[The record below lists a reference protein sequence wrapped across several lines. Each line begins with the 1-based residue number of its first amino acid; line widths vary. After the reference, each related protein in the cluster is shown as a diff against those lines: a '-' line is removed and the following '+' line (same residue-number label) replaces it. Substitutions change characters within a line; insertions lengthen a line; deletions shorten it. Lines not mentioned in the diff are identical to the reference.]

1 MTHDTTPA
9 SPAPGARPAAP
20 VRWGVLGT
28 GAIAHR
34 FMTGL
39 RALPDAHVAAVGSR
53 GAATAEEFSRT
64 WDIPRAH
71 ASYADLAADPQ
82 VDVVYVATPHSV
94 HRDAAVLCLE
104 AGRHVLCE
112 KPLAVNAAQAE
123 QMVQAARR
131 ARRFLMEAMWTR
143 FAPAM
148 ARVRELVAEGA
159 IGEVRMVTATIGGH
173 VPYDPR
179 GRLFA
184 PALAG
189 GALLDVGVYP
199 VALASEFLGEITDVQ
214 ARAALAPTGV
224 DSQAAVVLTGATGA
238 LGLLGCSVEAHI
250 PRRAAVVGTAG
261 SIELADWYCP
271 TGLVLHRAGARP
283 EELEFPHTANGF
295 EYEAAEVQA
304 RLRAGD
310 LESPLMSWDESLRI
324 ARVLDA
330 VRERVGVAYPGE
342 RA

>member
-1 MTHDTTPA
+1 
-9 SPAPGARPAAP
+9 
-20 VRWGVLGT
+20 
-28 GAIAHR
+28 
-34 FMTGL
+34 MTGL

>member
-1 MTHDTTPA
+1 M
-9 SPAPGARPAAP
+9 
-20 VRWGVLGT
+20 RWGVLGT

-39 RALPDAHVAAVGSR
+39 RALPDAQVAAVGSR
-53 GAATAEEFSRT
+53 GAATAAEFART

-71 ASYADLAADPQ
+71 ASYADLAADPG

-123 QMVQAARR
+123 QMVQAARG
-131 ARRFLMEAMWTR
+131 AGRFLMEAMWTR

-148 ARVRELVAEGA
+148 VRVRELVAEGA
-159 IGEVRMVTATIGGH
+159 IGEVRMVSATIGGS

-179 GRLFA
+179 SRLFD

-199 VALASEFLGEITDVQ
+199 VALAGEFLGEITGVE
-214 ARAALAPTGV
+214 ARATPAPTGV
-224 DSQAAVVLTGATGA
+224 DAQVAVVLTGAGGA
-238 LGLLGCSVEAHI
+238 LGLLGCSVQAHI
-250 PRRAAVVGTAG
+250 PRRAAIVGTSG

-271 TGLVLHRAGARP
+271 TGLVLHRAGAES
-283 EELEFPHTANGF
+283 EEMAFPHIANGF

-304 RLRAGD
+304 RLRAGE

-324 ARVLDA
+324 ARVLDE
-330 VRERVGVAYPGE
+330 VRARVGVVYPGE
-342 RA
+342 